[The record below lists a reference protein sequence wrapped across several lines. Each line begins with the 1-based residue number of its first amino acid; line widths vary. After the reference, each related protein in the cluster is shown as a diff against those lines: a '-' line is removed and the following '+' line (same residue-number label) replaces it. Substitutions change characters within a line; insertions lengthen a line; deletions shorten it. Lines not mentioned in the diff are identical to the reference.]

1 MEKEWVNKGVIL
13 LCTLFISAV
22 FLTMIRQFLMV
33 ILLAGIFSAM
43 VFPAY
48 RLILKRL
55 GGKRP
60 NLASMITLFLVIVL
74 VLIPLGSLLGL
85 VAAQAI
91 KVGHSAKPW
100 IEKQLSQ
107 PGGWSELTSKIPYY
121 EYIEP
126 YRDLLLGKIGE
137 MVGAISGFLIDNLQS
152 AALGTVNFL
161 FLCFVFLYCMFFFL
175 IDGPQILRKILYY
188 LPLVDE
194 DETRIL
200 DRFTSVTRATLKGT
214 LVIGVLQGGLAGL
227 AFFAVGISGALFW
240 SAIMSVLSIIPG
252 IGTALVWGPAAII
265 LAAGGH
271 WIKAGGLILFCGLVV
286 GSVDNFL
293 RPRLVGKDTQ
303 MHELMIF
310 FSTMGGLVLFGIA
323 GFIIGPI
330 IAAIFVTFWDIYG
343 VVFED
348 YLPKVDKAA
357 RELSFGPEAR
367 SAPSQLAEKSADDTA
382 EEQGAAPLPTNDQD

>member
-1 MEKEWVNKGVIL
+1 MKKEWVNKGVIL

-22 FLTMIRQFLMV
+22 FLAMIRQFLMV

-43 VFPAY
+43 AFPAY
-48 RLILKRL
+48 RFILKRL
-55 GGKRP
+55 GGERL
-60 NLASMITLFLVIVL
+60 NSASLITLFLVIIL
-74 VLIPLGSLLGL
+74 VLIPLGFLLGL

-91 KVGHSAKPW
+91 KVGQSAKPW

-107 PGGWSELTSKIPYY
+107 PGGWSELTAQIPYY
-121 EYIEP
+121 EHIEP
-126 YRDLLLGKIGE
+126 YRDLLLQKIGE
-137 MVGAISGFLIDNLQS
+137 MVGALSGFLIDNLQS

-175 IDGPQILRKILYY
+175 IDGSKILRKILYY
-188 LPLVDE
+188 LPLGDE

-227 AFFAVGISGALFW
+227 AFFVAGISGALFW
-240 SAIMSVLSIIPG
+240 AAIMSVLSIIPG

-271 WIKAGGLILFCGLVV
+271 WIKAGGLTLFCGLVV
-286 GSVDNFL
+286 GSADNFL

-310 FSTMGGLVLFGIA
+310 FSTMGGLVLFGIT

-330 IAAIFVTFWDIYG
+330 IAALFVTFWEIYG
-343 VVFED
+343 VVFKD

-357 RELSFGPEAR
+357 RELSFEPKVASKPLNSPEKE
-367 SAPSQLAEKSADDTA
+367 AEDQD
-382 EEQGAAPLPTNDQD
+382 AAPLPPQDED